1 MREDS
6 KRNILNDFLNIAIIV
21 LFVVV
26 AYLIYSLVMKSINAP
41 KETTIIPVITDTTN
55 KKESRTNQPNLTIQL
70 EILNG
75 TSQSGVASI
84 FTDFLRKQGFDVV
97 DYGNYQSTDEPK
109 TLIIDRSGNSSKC
122 KKIAGILGI
131 SEKQIIQQLNST
143 LYVDATVVI
152 GKDFKELKP
161 FQ

>member
-21 LFVVV
+21 LFVIV
-26 AYLIYSLVMKSINAP
+26 AYLLYSLVMKSVNTTE
-41 KETTIIPVITDTTN
+41 KETAILPIVTNTTK
-55 KKESRTNQPNLTIQL
+55 KKENTTNQPNLTIQL

-109 TLIIDRSGNSSKC
+109 TLIIDRSGSSSKC
-122 KKIAGILGI
+122 KKIAQAVHQNV
-131 SEKQIIQQLNST
+131 K
-143 LYVDATVVI
+143 
-152 GKDFKELKP
+152 K
-161 FQ
+161 

>member
-1 MREDS
+1 MREES

-21 LFVVV
+21 LFVIV
-26 AYLIYSLVMKSINAP
+26 AYLFYSLVMKSVNST
-41 KETTIIPVITDTTN
+41 KETAILPLITDST
-55 KKESRTNQPNLTIQL
+55 KKNENTTNQPNLTIQL

-109 TLIIDRSGNSSKC
+109 TLIIDRSGSSNKC
-122 KKIAGILGI
+122 KKIANILGI
-131 SEKQIIQQLNST
+131 SEKQIIQQLNSS